1 MCFESNSLNVFL
13 GIKLSKFLKPLEKL
27 SISQV
32 FSCLETVLRQVAPF
46 LGKSEALYVLPSLE
60 GLGAEMSAPS
70 HPQCVLK
77 PQWPPL
83 FPVLTPLF

>member
-1 MCFESNSLNVFL
+1 MQDSLGEGQGSTQWCFKRGIPVTHERVQMCFESNSLNVFL

-46 LGKSEALYVLPSLE
+46 LGKSEAL
-60 GLGAEMSAPS
+60 
-70 HPQCVLK
+70 
-77 PQWPPL
+77 
-83 FPVLTPLF
+83 